1 MTPRNAHKFS
11 SIIFSTALALVAF
24 FVPSKAHA
32 VEDNAAALKF
42 FETKIRPLLSD
53 QCFKCH
59 GERKQKASL
68 RLDNLHYILQGGDSG
83 PALVP
88 KDAGQSLLMK
98 AVSYEDADLQMP
110 PDNKLEPQQIAD
122 LKKWI
127 DLGAPWPEKE
137 VTQAASRKPGEFSE
151 ADRAWWSFQ
160 PVSAVALPVVES
172 PNYKIINPV
181 DRFVSVKLLQ
191 EGLLQ
196 SPEASRDELARRIYF
211 DLHGLP
217 PTPEELQAFVQDKQ
231 PDAVERLINKLL
243 ENPRYGERWAQH
255 WLDLARYGESDGYRE
270 DAYRPDVWRYRE
282 YVVRSLNNDKPYDRF
297 VREQLAGDEID
308 RDNPDALIAT
318 ALLRHTAY
326 EYNQRDVEGQR
337 TTILNEITD
346 TVGEL
351 FLGLS
356 FACARCH
363 DHKFDPIL
371 QKDYYRLQA
380 FFAPLIWRDDLP
392 LASTEEKRVHDER
405 LLAWETAAA
414 EPRKR
419 LADALRPRLDK
430 LMQDAVKK
438 FPEEIQTMVYKP
450 EEEKSAYEKQI
461 SYYVFR
467 QGIEEQAKVTVSKL
481 RGTDRSAAEQAR
493 SQLKQFDALKPK
505 PLPVAFAATDVG
517 RDSPP
522 TTMKTRKDGEQTV
535 EPGFLSILDAANA
548 TITPPEN
555 LESSGRRTALA
566 NWITKSDNPL
576 AARVIVNRVW
586 QHHFGRGL
594 VATSS
599 DFGQLG
605 EKPSHPEL
613 LDWLAHEFVS
623 KGWSLKWLHRTIM
636 NSTTYLQST
645 RPPHTEMALKID
657 PENRWLWRMNP
668 RRLDAEQA
676 RDALLAISGELT
688 PASNT
693 PGVESHQS
701 VRSLHTRKI
710 RNSQD
715 EFLRMFN
722 APNGFQSTAQRDA
735 TNTALQSLLM
745 IGGDWPLQRARA
757 MAARLLSEVGPMPD
771 QLVPLAYDL
780 AYSRA
785 PKNQEIDTAVA
796 FLRAQMGTM
805 DRNQKSAKPIPF
817 TIDPLVDATPFFG
830 KHPLSGLKAVAF
842 RPGGTFEKLR
852 VQTGDMEGES
862 FTVEAIIYLDSLY
875 PDSSVRTIA
884 SRWNNAKSSKGWA
897 FGVTSATSKY
907 QPNNL
912 IMQLSGDDAQED
924 NIYEVVASNIRIPLK
939 TPCYVAAVVSNQPAA
954 ENSTGGTVTFYFKN
968 LADPQAALE
977 TALITHPVASGHVNR
992 AHQLYIG
999 GCDHDPRSLWDGVVS
1014 RVTVTRGILSEDDL
1028 LVTKPQG
1035 GGDCL
1040 FDAQAESI
1048 KSTREPLF
1056 IWEKSAAKAAP
1067 PSAQLDA
1074 VTDFCHALINSNEFL
1089 YLH

>member
-1 MTPRNAHKFS
+1 MPPRYAINFS
-11 SIIFSTALALVAF
+11 SFIFPAAFALAALFAPTKVRAGENDA
-24 FVPSKAHA
+24 S
-32 VEDNAAALKF
+32 ALKF
-42 FETKIRPLLSD
+42 FETKIRPLLAD

-59 GERKQKASL
+59 GERKHKASL

-88 KDAGQSLLMK
+88 KDAEQSLLMK

-127 DLGAPWPEKE
+127 NLGAPWPEKE
-137 VTQAASRKPGEFSE
+137 VTQAANRKPGEFSE

-160 PVSAVALPVVES
+160 PVSAVALPVVEN
-172 PNYKIINPV
+172 PAYKIVNPV
-181 DRFVSVKLLQ
+181 DRFITAKLLQ
-191 EGLLQ
+191 ENLPQ
-196 SPEASRDELARRIYF
+196 SAEASRAELARRIYF

-217 PTPEELQAFVQDKQ
+217 PTPEELQAFIADKE
-231 PDAVERLINKLL
+231 PDAKNRLINKLL
-243 ENPRYGERWAQH
+243 ESPRYGERWAQH

-270 DAYRPDVWRYRE
+270 DAYRPDAWRYRE
-282 YVVRSLNNDKPYDRF
+282 YVVRSLNNDKPYDLF

-308 RDNPDALIAT
+308 RGNPDALIAT

-326 EYNQRDVEGQR
+326 EYNQRDAEGQR
-337 TTILNEITD
+337 TTILNEVTD

-380 FFAPLIWRDDLP
+380 FFAPMVWRDDLP
-392 LASTEEKRVHDER
+392 LASTEEIRAYEEK
-405 LLAWETAAA
+405 LQKWEAAA
-414 EPRKR
+414 VAPRKR
-419 LADALRPRLDK
+419 LADAFRPKLDK

-438 FPEEIQTMVYKP
+438 FPLEIQAMVNKP
-450 EEEKSAYEKQI
+450 DEEKSAYEKQI
-461 SYYVFR
+461 SYYVCR
-467 QGIEEQAKVTVSKL
+467 QGIEEQAKVTISKL
-481 RGTDRSAAEQAR
+481 KGSDRTAAEQAR
-493 SQLKQFDALKPK
+493 SQLRAFESLKPK
-505 PLPVAFAATDVG
+505 PLPVAFAVTDVG

-535 EPGFLSILDAANA
+535 EPGFLSILDPANA
-548 TITPPEN
+548 VITPPEN

-566 NWITKSDNPL
+566 NWITKPDNPL
-576 AARVIVNRVW
+576 TARVIVNRVW

-599 DFGQLG
+599 DFGHLG
-605 EKPSHPEL
+605 DKPSHPEL
-613 LDWLAHEFVS
+613 LDWLTHEFVNQR
-623 KGWSLKWLHRTIM
+623 WSLKWLHRTIM
-636 NSTTYLQST
+636 NSATYLQT
-645 RPPHTEMALKID
+645 ARPPHTEMALKID

-688 PASNT
+688 PVSNA
-693 PGVESHQS
+693 PGVESHQP
-701 VRSLHTRKI
+701 VRSLYTRKI

-715 EFLRMFN
+715 EFLRMFD
-722 APNGFQSTAQRDA
+722 APNGFQSTALRDA
-735 TNTALQSLLM
+735 TNTALQGLLM
-745 IGGDWPLQRARA
+745 IDGDWPLQRARA
-757 MAARLLSEVGPMPD
+757 MAARLLQDAGPTPD
-771 QLVPLAYDL
+771 QLVPLAFQL

-785 PKNQEIDTAVA
+785 PQRQEIETAAA
-796 FLRAQMGTM
+796 FLRAQNVTPAR
-805 DRNQKSAKPIPF
+805 DQKSVKPIPF
-817 TIDPLVDATPFFG
+817 TLDPLVDASPFFG
-830 KHPLSGLKAVAF
+830 KHPLGGLKTVAF

-852 VQTGDMEGES
+852 VQTGEMEGES
-862 FTVEAIIYLDSLY
+862 FTVEAVIYLDSIY

-884 SRWNNAKSSKGWA
+884 SRWNNEKSSKGWS

-912 IMQLSGDDAQED
+912 IMQLSGQDDQAD
-924 NIYEVVASNIRIPLK
+924 SLYEVVASNIRIPLK

-954 ENSTGGTVTFYFKN
+954 GHTTGGTVTFYFKN
-968 LADPQAALE
+968 LADLQSPLE
-977 TALITHPVASGHVNR
+977 TALINHPVASGHVNR
-992 AHQLYIG
+992 EHQLYIG
-999 GCDHDPRSLWDGVVS
+999 GCDHDPRSLLDGVVS
-1014 RVTVTRGILSEDDL
+1014 RVTVTRGTLSEDDL
-1028 LVTKPQG
+1028 LVTKPKAS
-1035 GGDCL
+1035 GDCL

-1048 KSTREPLF
+1048 KSTQEPLF
-1056 IWEKSAAKAAP
+1056 IWEKSATKSIT

>member
-1 MTPRNAHKFS
+1 MTPRYALNFS
-11 SIIFSTALALVAF
+11 SIIVPAAFALAAL
-24 FVPSKAHA
+24 FVPATA
-32 VEDNAAALKF
+32 RAIEDHAAALKF
-42 FETKIRPLLSD
+42 FETNIRPLLAD

-59 GERKQKASL
+59 GEKKQKASL
-68 RLDNLHYILQGGDSG
+68 RLDNLHYILEGGDSG
-83 PALVP
+83 PTVVP
-88 KDAGQSLLMK
+88 NDAGQSLLMK
-98 AVSYEDADLQMP
+98 AVNYEDADLQMP

-127 DLGAPWPEKE
+127 ELGAPWPEKE
-137 VTQAASRKPGEFSE
+137 VTQAANRKPGEFSE
-151 ADRAWWSFQ
+151 ADRAWWAFQ
-160 PVSAVALPVVES
+160 PVHVVALPVVDS
-172 PNYKIINPV
+172 PAYKIVNPI
-181 DRFVSVKLLQ
+181 DRFVSVKLQQ
-191 EGLLQ
+191 ERLPQ
-196 SPEASRDELARRIYF
+196 SPEATQHELARRIYF
-211 DLHGLP
+211 NLHGLP
-217 PTPEELQAFVQDKQ
+217 PTPEELQTFIQDKA

-243 ENPRYGERWAQH
+243 DNPRYGERWAQH

-270 DAYRPDVWRYRE
+270 DAYRPDAWRYRE
-282 YVVRSLNNDKPYDRF
+282 YVVRSLNDDKPYDRF

-326 EYNQRDVEGQR
+326 EYNQRDAEGQR
-337 TTILNEITD
+337 ITILNELTD

-380 FFAPLIWRDDLP
+380 FFSPLIWRDDLL
-392 LASTEEKRVHDER
+392 LATAEEKCVHEEK

-419 LADALRPRLDK
+419 LAEALRPRLEK

-438 FPEEIQTMVYKP
+438 FPEEIQAMVNKP
-450 EEEKSAYEKQI
+450 DEGKSAYEKQI
-461 SYYVFR
+461 TYYVRR
-467 QGIEEQAKVTVSKL
+467 QGLEDQAMLTVSKL
-481 RGTDRSAAEQAR
+481 KGADRAAGELAR
-493 SQLKQFDALKPK
+493 SQLKPYDSLKPK
-505 PLPVAFAATDVG
+505 PLPLAFAVTDVG

-522 TTMKTRKDGEQTV
+522 TKMKTRKNGEQTV
-535 EPGFLSILDAANA
+535 EPGFISILDAADA
-548 TITPPEN
+548 AITPPEN
-555 LESSGRRTALA
+555 LESTGRRTALA
-566 NWITKSDNPL
+566 NWITKTDNPL

-586 QHHFGRGL
+586 QHHCGRGL
-594 VATSS
+594 VATGS

-613 LDWLAHEFVS
+613 LDWLAHEFVN

-636 NSTTYLQST
+636 NSATYLQST
-645 RPPHTEMALKID
+645 RPPHSEMALKID
-657 PENRWLWRMNP
+657 PDNRWLWRMSP

-688 PASNT
+688 PTSNS
-693 PGVESHQS
+693 PGVESHQP
-701 VRSLHTRKI
+701 VRALHTRKI

-715 EFLRMFN
+715 EFLRMFD
-722 APNGFQSTAQRDA
+722 APNGFQSTAKRDA

-757 MAARLLSEVGPMPD
+757 MAARLLQDAGPMPE
-771 QLVPLAYDL
+771 QLVPLAFEL

-785 PKNQEIDTAVA
+785 PQKHEVDTAAA
-796 FLRAQMGTM
+796 FLRAQLGTM
-805 DRNQKSAKPIPF
+805 DSNQKSAKPVPF
-817 TIDPLVDATPFFG
+817 TMDPLVDAMPFFG

-862 FTVEAIIYLDSLY
+862 FTVEAVIYLDSIY

-884 SRWNNAKSSKGWA
+884 SRWNNAKASKGWA
-897 FGVTSATSKY
+897 FGVTSATSKF

-912 IMQLSGDDAQED
+912 IMQLIGDDAQAD
-924 NIYEVVASNIRIPLK
+924 NTYEVVASNIRIPLK
-939 TPCYVAAVVSNQPAA
+939 TPCYVAAVVSNQPAGDRD
-954 ENSTGGTVTFYFKN
+954 SGGTVTFYFKN
-968 LADPQAALE
+968 LAEPQAALD
-977 TALITHPVASGHVNR
+977 TAVIPHPVASGHVNR
-992 AHQLYIG
+992 EHQLYIG
-999 GCDHDPRSLWDGVVS
+999 GCDRDPRSLWDGVVS
-1014 RVTVTRGILSEDDL
+1014 RVTVTRGTLSEDDL

-1056 IWEKSAAKAAP
+1056 IWEKSATKSVT